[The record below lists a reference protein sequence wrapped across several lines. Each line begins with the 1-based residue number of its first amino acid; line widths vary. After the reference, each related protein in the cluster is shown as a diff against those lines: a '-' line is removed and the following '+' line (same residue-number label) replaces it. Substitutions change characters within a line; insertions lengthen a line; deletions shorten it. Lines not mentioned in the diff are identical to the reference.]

1 MRASNASRSR
11 PRSRLASPLGV
22 VGGEEGE
29 DPVAGGAG
37 GMPLLSLDRDRT
49 VDLSI
54 SILAFASFFVWAVV
68 CTGLPDEILFH
79 VKGYYFYVEDWQ
91 GIDKGNSIPKGV
103 MKNENGG
110 Y

>member
-11 PRSRLASPLGV
+11 PRSRLAPPLGV
-22 VGGEEGE
+22 VGGEEEE

-54 SILAFASFFVWAVV
+54 SILAFVSFFFVWAVV
-68 CTGLPDEILFH
+68 CTGLQVFLT
-79 VKGYYFYVEDWQ
+79 KSYFT
-91 GIDKGNSIPKGV
+91 
-103 MKNENGG
+103 
-110 Y
+110 